1 MLKEACAVSALVAAA
16 LVPSMPSQAQAA
28 NAGATTSSIDS
39 SATQAP
45 KCKWLEENGK
55 RCYYCRGEKGSGYKR
70 QYCERRRS
78 EPRMRGN
85 ESQMHGNESQM
96 RGNKSQMRGNMP
108 HGPMS
113 LECVTTKKPTTNSPN
128 RTCKTCKDASTGK
141 QVYQECNS

>member
-45 KCKWLEENGK
+45 KCKWLEEGGK

-78 EPRMRGN
+78 ESQMRGN
-85 ESQMHGNESQM
+85 ESQMHGNKPQ
-96 RGNKSQMRGNMP
+96 K
-108 HGPMS
+108 PMS

-128 RTCKTCKDASTGK
+128 RTCKTCTDASTGK